1 VDRKSRRTF
10 FILAIAF
17 FAFAVGYTL
26 FDLLAVHFEAIG
38 LAKDRI
44 GFILGFGSLGMLIT
58 MVPLAF
64 RIDQVSRKKL
74 LFIAF
79 LAQIPL
85 SFIYLIPF
93 SNPDYYAVSRFFQG
107 VFFIVVMISN
117 MTILSH
123 LLPSM
128 ERGKWMALFGV
139 MGMLPFPLSIG
150 IGELLYR
157 TFGLTAIVALAVFFY
172 LLALAALAFLP
183 KDNPG
188 KKHLLKLSD
197 FKHALSNKAVLPLL
211 VYTLLF
217 SYVFGTFLVF
227 LPGLVKSQG
236 LELISPFWITYP
248 IVTILIRLFG
258 AGYFDRFPR
267 SLTLLPGLISLPL
280 SIGAILSPLGY
291 TSLIISGIFYGISH
305 AIVFPV
311 LIVALIDLC
320 PTQFRGRMNAIFNF
334 CFSFGVLIAA
344 RLGGTLG
351 TAFGA
356 RVIFTV
362 AGFSG
367 SGALVL
373 WLGQRIMRIETKQN
387 QQ

>member
-1 VDRKSRRTF
+1 MDRKSRRTF
-10 FILAIAF
+10 FTLAIAF

-58 MVPLAF
+58 MIPLAF
-64 RIDQVSRKKL
+64 WIDQISRKKL

-107 VFFIVVMISN
+107 VFFIVVMIGN

-128 ERGKWMALFGV
+128 ERARWMALFGI

-157 TFGLTAIVALAVFFY
+157 TFGLAAIVALAVFFY

-188 KKHLLKLSD
+188 KEHLFKLSD
-197 FKHALSNKAVLPLL
+197 FKHALSNKAVLPFL

-258 AGYFDRFPR
+258 ASYFDRFPR
-267 SLTLLPGLISLPL
+267 SLALLPGLIALPL
-280 SIGAILSPLGY
+280 STGAILAPFGY
-291 TSLIISGIFYGISH
+291 TSLVIAGIFYGIAH
-305 AIVFPV
+305 AILFPV
-311 LIVALIDLC
+311 LIAALLDLC
-320 PTQFRGRMNAIFNF
+320 PTRFRGRMNTIYNF
-334 CFSFGVLIAA
+334 CFSFGVLLAA

-351 TAFGA
+351 TTFGA
-356 RVIFTV
+356 RVIFII

-373 WLGQRIMRIETKQN
+373 WLGQRIMRIGTKQN